1 MEEAVLLK
9 VSPQGIAT
17 VTLNRGE
24 LHNALDDKMVE
35 LLTAT
40 LQTLAE
46 DDSIRAVILTGE
58 GISFSAGHDSA
69 WMRRLTD
76 YDEAQLRRDAQ
87 RLSTLLETL
96 DHLPKPTIA
105 RVQGS
110 AFGIGAALI
119 ACCDVSISVAEALF
133 CFSDVKLGIIPAL
146 AAPYIVRAIG
156 PRAARRYFVTAER
169 INAGKARRLGLIHQT
184 VENDELDDAVDHMCR
199 QLLLNGPHAMIAA
212 KQLIRDIEHR
222 DIGPEVIALTVDRI
236 VALRRSEE
244 GQEGVKAFLEMRK
257 PGWID

>member
-1 MEEAVLLK
+1 MKASNAVMP
-9 VSPQGIAT
+9 S
-17 VTLNRGE
+17 
-24 LHNALDDKMVE
+24 
-35 LLTAT
+35 
-40 LQTLAE
+40 
-46 DDSIRAVILTGE
+46 AVP
-58 GISFSAGHDSA
+58 
-69 WMRRLTD
+69 
-76 YDEAQLRRDAQ
+76 
-87 RLSTLLETL
+87 LLETL

-119 ACCDVSISVAEALF
+119 ACCDVSISVFEALF

-146 AAPYIVRAIG
+146 AAPYIMRAIG

-184 VENDELDDAVDHMCR
+184 VENDELDDAVEHMCR
-199 QLLLNGPHAMIAA
+199 QLLLNGPHAMVAA

-222 DIGPEVIALTVDRI
+222 DIAPAVIDLTMSAWWPCGAAQR
-236 VALRRSEE
+236 
-244 GQEGVKAFLEMRK
+244 GNEGVKAFLEMRK

>member
-1 MEEAVLLK
+1 MEDAVLLK

-17 VTLNRGE
+17 ISLNRGE
-24 LHNALDDKMVE
+24 LHNALDDRMVE

-46 DDSIRAVILTGE
+46 DASVRVVVLTGA

-69 WMRRLTD
+69 WLRKLTEF
-76 YDEAQLRRDAQ
+76 DETRQRRDAQ
-87 RLSTLLETL
+87 KLSILLETL

-110 AFGIGAALI
+110 AFGIGAALV
-119 ACCDVSISVAEALF
+119 ACCDVSISVSEALF

-146 AAPYIVRAIG
+146 AAPYIMRAIG

-184 VENDELDDAVDHMCR
+184 VENDELDDAVEHMCR
-199 QLLLNGPHAMIAA
+199 QLLLNGPHAMVAA

-222 DIGPEVIALTVDRI
+222 DIAPAVIDLTIDRM